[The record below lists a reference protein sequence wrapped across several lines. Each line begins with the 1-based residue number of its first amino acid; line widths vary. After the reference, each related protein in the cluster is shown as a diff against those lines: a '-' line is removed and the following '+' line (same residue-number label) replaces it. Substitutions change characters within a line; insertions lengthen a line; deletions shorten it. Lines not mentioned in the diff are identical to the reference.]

1 MRINELNVPVQPDT
15 YEASMFLTQAIR
27 AGKYA
32 IKIHNLLSNDQ
43 EMESW
48 VAKKIDLAS
57 GYINGVAEY
66 LSTEKLYKED
76 AGEGHMSKSQLY
88 SIAKSALAIT
98 AMVQPGDDIEGWV
111 QTKMNRAV
119 DMLDAVYHY
128 EDYQRLNPYREE
140 IGDLHHKH
148 AEIVKKNI
156 DEILA
161 TETPV
166 DDIETK
172 PGMLNIL
179 KKRVQQFEKDKA
191 KENRESKQDEGSR
204 MSGSMAA
211 RKKKLDYMTPDEIRA
226 FFKKREDTAKQ
237 ARGGVIAPG
246 FSAKELAQ
254 GQEFSYG
261 REFAKGNPY
270 SKHFEDAQT
279 DVESYHPGEGSAEEL
294 AKEIWNNTP
303 AYHDEYKD
311 WQEYMNSEDF
321 EADSDK
327 LRSKFESTQKPYVS
341 QELDEGLKDWL
352 QRIAAAGIIVGSVAG
367 IGSIN
372 NAMDNSVPVI
382 QAMNR
387 AMDAANQKGDR
398 QMIQNIKQDI
408 ETAKISLNS
417 GQNLNTVKNLQDRYS
432 KFMPSEYK
440 KENES
445 FKDRIMGKIMSPIR
459 DYNKNKESML
469 PKGAFA
475 GSDKHKL
482 GPAAHLTGKMQRP
495 ARAGDLVG
503 GGESTTYEQHLKD
516 NLDMA
521 LEVTDIT
528 EKQDACYHKVKSRY
542 KVWPSAY
549 ASGAL
554 SKCRKVGAANWG
566 NKSK

>member
-98 AMVQPGDDIEGWV
+98 VMVQPGDDIEGWV

-140 IGDLHHKH
+140 IGDLYQKH

-161 TETPV
+161 TETTV

-179 KKRVQQFEKDKA
+179 KKRVHQFEKERAQENRKTNEAGSRLPSSMAKTKA
-191 KENRESKQDEGSR
+191 KLDM
-204 MSGSMAA
+204 MS
-211 RKKKLDYMTPDEIRA
+211 PDEIRA
-226 FFKKREDTAKQ
+226 FFKKREDFAKQ
-237 ARGGVIAPG
+237 HAGGVVRPG

-254 GQEFSYG
+254 GQEFRYG
-261 REFAKGNPY
+261 REFAKRNPY
-270 SKHFEDAQT
+270 SKH
-279 DVESYHPGEGSAEEL
+279 
-294 AKEIWNNTP
+294 
-303 AYHDEYKD
+303 
-311 WQEYMNSEDF
+311 
-321 EADSDK
+321 
-327 LRSKFESTQKPYVS
+327 FESTQKPYVS
-341 QELDEGLKDWL
+341 QAADSKWNVLNKDGKTVFSSSNYNVAQDYFKKNYNNLKEIELDEGLTDWL
-352 QRIAAAGIIVGSVAG
+352 QRVAAAGIIVGSIAG

-382 QAMNR
+382 QAMNK
-387 AMDAANQKGDR
+387 ALDVANQKGDK
-398 QMIQNIKQDI
+398 QSIQNIKQDI
-408 ETAKISLNS
+408 EAAKISLNS
-417 GQNLNTVKNLQDRYS
+417 GQNLNTVKNMQDRYS
-432 KFMPSEYK
+432 KFMPTEYK

-445 FKDRIMGKIMSPIR
+445 FKDRIMGKIMSPIQ
-459 DYNKNKESML
+459 DYNKSKESML
-469 PKGAFA
+469 PKSAFV

-482 GPAAHLTGKMQRP
+482 GSAAHLTGKMKRP

-503 GGESTTYEQHLKD
+503 GDGESMTYEQHLSD
-516 NLDMA
+516 NLHMA
-521 LEVTDIT
+521 MEVTDIT

-566 NKSK
+566 NKSR

>member
-1 MRINELNVPVQPDT
+1 MRITEINVPVQPDT

-32 IKIHNLLSNDQ
+32 IKLHNLLSNDQ

-57 GYINGVAEY
+57 GYMKYIADY
-66 LSTEKLYKED
+66 LETEDLYKED
-76 AGEGHMSKSQLY
+76 AGEGHMSKEQLY
-88 SIAKSALAIT
+88 HTAQAALRIT
-98 AMVQPGDDIEGWV
+98 AMVQPGDDIEGWL

-119 DMLDAVYHY
+119 DMLDAAYHY

-140 IGDLHHKH
+140 IGDLHQKH

-161 TETPV
+161 TETAV

-179 KKRVQQFEKDKA
+179 KKRVQQFEKERA
-191 KENRESKQDEGSR
+191 KENRESQQHEGSQ

-211 RKKKLDYMTPDEIRA
+211 RKKKMDMMSPDEIKAYFQNRA
-226 FFKKREDTAKQ
+226 DVAKA
-237 ARGGVIAPG
+237 ARGGVVAPG

-254 GQEFSYG
+254 RQEFSFG
-261 REFAKGNPY
+261 REFAKLRPY
-270 SKHFEDAQT
+270 SRH
-279 DVESYHPGEGSAEEL
+279 
-294 AKEIWNNTP
+294 
-303 AYHDEYKD
+303 
-311 WQEYMNSEDF
+311 
-321 EADSDK
+321 
-327 LRSKFESTQKPYVS
+327 FESTQKPYVS
-341 QELDEGLKDWL
+341 QASDGKWNVLDKDGKTVFSSSNYNVAQDYFKKNYDNLKEVELDEDLKVFL
-352 QRIAAAGIIVGSVAG
+352 QRLAAAGIIA
-367 IGSIN
+367 GSIAGMGVMN
-372 NAMDNSVPVI
+372 KSMNDSVPVI

-387 AMDAANQKGDR
+387 ALDVAKQKGDT
-398 QMIQNIKQDI
+398 QMMQNIKQDI
-408 ETAKISLNS
+408 EQAQISLDS
-417 GQNLNTVKNLQDRYS
+417 GQNLQSVKNMQDRYA
-432 KFMPSEYK
+432 KFMPVDLK

-445 FKDRIMGKIMSPIR
+445 FKSRIMGKIMQPIK
-459 DYNKNKESML
+459 DYNKKT
-469 PKGAFA
+469 A
-475 GSDKHKL
+475 KHKT
-482 GPAAHLTGKMQRP
+482 GPAAQLTGKMKRP

-503 GGESTTYEQHLKD
+503 SNGESMTYEEHLAD

-554 SKCRKVGAANWG
+554 VRCRKVGAANWG

>member
-98 AMVQPGDDIEGWV
+98 VMVQPGDDIEGWV

-140 IGDLHHKH
+140 IGDLHSKH

-161 TETPV
+161 TETTV

-179 KKRVQQFEKDKA
+179 KKRVHQFEKDYA
-191 KENRESKQDEGSR
+191 KENKKTDEAGSR
-204 MSGSMAA
+204 MPSSMVKTKA
-211 RKKKLDYMTPDEIRA
+211 KLDSMSPEEIRA

-254 GQEFSYG
+254 GQEFRYG
-261 REFAKGNPY
+261 REFAKKNPY
-270 SKHFEDAQT
+270 SKH
-279 DVESYHPGEGSAEEL
+279 
-294 AKEIWNNTP
+294 
-303 AYHDEYKD
+303 
-311 WQEYMNSEDF
+311 
-321 EADSDK
+321 
-327 LRSKFESTQKPYVS
+327 FESTQKPYVS
-341 QELDEGLKDWL
+341 QAADGKWNVLDKDNKTVFSSGNYNVAQDYFKKNYNNLKEIELDEGLKDWL
-352 QRIAAAGIIVGSVAG
+352 QRIAAAGIIVGSIAG

-387 AMDAANQKGDR
+387 AMDAANQKGDK

-417 GQNLNTVKNLQDRYS
+417 GQNLNTVKNMQDRYS
-432 KFMPSEYK
+432 KFMPAEYK

-445 FKDRIMGKIMSPIR
+445 FKDRIMGKIISPIK

-469 PKGAFA
+469 PKSAFA
-475 GSDKHKL
+475 GSDKNKL
-482 GPAAHLTGKMQRP
+482 GPAAHLTGTMKRP

-503 GGESTTYEQHLKD
+503 GEGQSITYEQHLSD
-516 NLDMA
+516 NLQMA
-521 LEVTDIT
+521 IEVTDIT

-554 SKCRKVGAANWG
+554 SKCRKVGSANWG

>member
-1 MRINELNVPVQPDT
+1 MRINELNIPVQPDT
-15 YEASMFLTQAIR
+15 YEASMFLKQAIR

-32 IKIHNLLSNDQ
+32 VKIHNLLSNDQ

-57 GYINGVAEY
+57 GYIASVAHY
-66 LSTEKLYKED
+66 LEGQTYSED
-76 AGEGHMSKSQLY
+76 AGEGHMSRSQLY
-88 SIAKSALAIT
+88 ATAKYALQIAS
-98 AMVQPGDDIEGWV
+98 MVQPGDDIEGWV

-128 EDYQRLNPYREE
+128 EDYQMLNPYREE
-140 IGDLHHKH
+140 IGDLHSKH

-179 KKRVQQFEKDKA
+179 KKRVHQFEKDYA
-191 KENRESKQDEGSR
+191 KENRKTDEAGSR
-204 MSGSMAA
+204 MPSSMVKTKA
-211 RKKKLDYMTPDEIRA
+211 KLDSMSPEEIRA

-254 GQEFSYG
+254 GQEFRYG
-261 REFAKGNPY
+261 REFAKRNPY
-270 SKHFEDAQT
+270 SKHFE
-279 DVESYHPGEGSAEEL
+279 
-294 AKEIWNNTP
+294 
-303 AYHDEYKD
+303 
-311 WQEYMNSEDF
+311 
-321 EADSDK
+321 
-327 LRSKFESTQKPYVS
+327 ST
-341 QELDEGLKDWL
+341 ELDEGLKDWL

-382 QAMNR
+382 QAMNK
-387 AMDAANQKGDR
+387 ALDVANQKGDR

-417 GQNLNTVKNLQDRYS
+417 GQSLNTVKNMQDRYS
-432 KFMPSEYK
+432 KFMPMEYK

-445 FKDRIMGKIMSPIR
+445 FKDRIMSKIMSPIK

-469 PKGAFA
+469 PKSAFA

-503 GGESTTYEQHLKD
+503 SGESMTYEQHLKD

-554 SKCRKVGAANWG
+554 VRCRKVGAANWG

>member
-15 YEASMFLTQAIR
+15 YEASMFLKQAIR

-57 GYINGVAEY
+57 GYISSIGNY
-66 LSTEKLYKED
+66 LEGQTFSED

-88 SIAKSALAIT
+88 ATAKYALQIASI
-98 AMVQPGDDIEGWV
+98 VQPGDDIEGWV

-140 IGDLHHKH
+140 IGDLHSKH

-179 KKRVQQFEKDKA
+179 KKRVHQFEKERA
-191 KENRESKQDEGSR
+191 QENRKTNEAGSR
-204 MSGSMAA
+204 MPSSMV
-211 RKKKLDYMTPDEIRA
+211 KTKTKLDRMTPDEIRA
-226 FFKKREDTAKQ
+226 FFKNREDFAKQ
-237 ARGGVIAPG
+237 HAGGVIRPG

-254 GQEFSYG
+254 GQEFRYG
-261 REFAKGNPY
+261 REFAKRRPY
-270 SKHFEDAQT
+270 SKHFE
-279 DVESYHPGEGSAEEL
+279 
-294 AKEIWNNTP
+294 
-303 AYHDEYKD
+303 
-311 WQEYMNSEDF
+311 
-321 EADSDK
+321 
-327 LRSKFESTQKPYVS
+327 ST
-341 QELDEGLKDWL
+341 ELDEGLKDWL
-352 QRIAAAGIIVGSVAG
+352 QRVAAAGIIVGSVAG

-382 QAMNR
+382 QAMNK
-387 AMDAANQKGDR
+387 ALDVANQKNDK

-417 GQNLNTVKNLQDRYS
+417 GQNLNTVKNMQDRYS
-432 KFMPSEYK
+432 KFMPTEYK

-445 FKDRIMGKIMSPIR
+445 FKDRIVSKIMSPIK
-459 DYNKNKESML
+459 DYNKSKESML
-469 PKGAFA
+469 PKSAFA
-475 GSDKHKL
+475 GSNKHKL
-482 GPAAHLTGKMQRP
+482 GPAAHLTGTMKRP

-503 GGESTTYEQHLKD
+503 GEGQSINTE
-516 NLDMA
+516 
-521 LEVTDIT
+521 
-528 EKQDACYHKVKSRY
+528 EKQKGLDGKACWKGYRRMGTKMKGGKRVDNCVKY
-542 KVWPSAY
+542 E
-549 ASGAL
+549 
-554 SKCRKVGAANWG
+554 SKLAEKLAN
-566 NKSK
+566 KLK

>member
-15 YEASMFLTQAIR
+15 YEASMFIKQAIR

-32 IKIHNLLSNDQ
+32 IKIHNLLNNDQ

-57 GYINGVAEY
+57 GYIASIGNY
-66 LSTEKLYKED
+66 LEGQTFSED

-88 SIAKSALAIT
+88 ATAKYALQIASI
-98 AMVQPGDDIEGWV
+98 VRPGDDIEAWL

-140 IGDLHHKH
+140 IGDLHQKH

-166 DDIETK
+166 DDVETK

-179 KKRVQQFEKDKA
+179 KKRVHQFEKERAQENRKTNEAGSRLPSSMAKTKA
-191 KENRESKQDEGSR
+191 KLDS
-204 MSGSMAA
+204 MS
-211 RKKKLDYMTPDEIRA
+211 PDEIRA
-226 FFKKREDTAKQ
+226 FFKKREDFAKQ
-237 ARGGVIAPG
+237 HAGGVIRPG

-254 GQEFSYG
+254 GQEFRYG
-261 REFAKGNPY
+261 REFAKRNPY
-270 SKHFEDAQT
+270 SKH
-279 DVESYHPGEGSAEEL
+279 
-294 AKEIWNNTP
+294 
-303 AYHDEYKD
+303 
-311 WQEYMNSEDF
+311 
-321 EADSDK
+321 
-327 LRSKFESTQKPYVS
+327 FESTQKPYVS
-341 QELDEGLKDWL
+341 QAADGKWNVLDKDSKTVFSSSNYNVAQDYFKKNYNNLKEIELDEGLKDWL

-382 QAMNR
+382 QAMNK
-387 AMDAANQKGDR
+387 ALDVANQKNDQ
-398 QMIQNIKQDI
+398 QMIKNIKQDI

-417 GQNLNTVKNLQDRYS
+417 GQNLNTVKNMQDRYS
-432 KFMPSEYK
+432 KFMPTEYK

-445 FKDRIMGKIMSPIR
+445 FKDKIIDKIMSPIK
-459 DYNKNKESML
+459 DYNKSKESML
-469 PKGAFA
+469 PKSAFA
-475 GSDKHKL
+475 GSNKHKL
-482 GPAAHLTGKMQRP
+482 GPAAHLTGTMKRP

-503 GGESTTYEQHLKD
+503 GEGQSINTE
-516 NLDMA
+516 
-521 LEVTDIT
+521 
-528 EKQDACYHKVKSRY
+528 EKQKGLDGKACWKGYRRMGTKMKGGKRVDNCVKY
-542 KVWPSAY
+542 E
-549 ASGAL
+549 
-554 SKCRKVGAANWG
+554 SKLAEKLAN
-566 NKSK
+566 KLK

>member
-66 LSTEKLYKED
+66 LSTEKIYKED

-98 AMVQPGDDIEGWV
+98 VMVQPGDDIEGWV

-140 IGDLHHKH
+140 IGDLHSKH

-179 KKRVQQFEKDKA
+179 KKRVHQFEKERA
-191 KENRESKQDEGSR
+191 QENRKTNEAGSR
-204 MSGSMAA
+204 MPSSMVKTKA
-211 RKKKLDYMTPDEIRA
+211 KLDSMSPDEIRA
-226 FFKKREDTAKQ
+226 FFKKREDFAKQ
-237 ARGGVIAPG
+237 HAGGVIRPG

-254 GQEFSYG
+254 GQEFRYG
-261 REFAKGNPY
+261 REFAKRNPY
-270 SKHFEDAQT
+270 SKH
-279 DVESYHPGEGSAEEL
+279 
-294 AKEIWNNTP
+294 
-303 AYHDEYKD
+303 
-311 WQEYMNSEDF
+311 
-321 EADSDK
+321 
-327 LRSKFESTQKPYVS
+327 FESTQKPYVS
-341 QELDEGLKDWL
+341 QAADGKWNVLDKDGKTVFSSGNYNVSQDYFKKNYDNLKEIELDEGLKDWL

-382 QAMNR
+382 QAMNK
-387 AMDAANQKGDR
+387 ALDVANQKGDQ

-417 GQNLNTVKNLQDRYS
+417 GQNLNTVKNMQDRYS
-432 KFMPSEYK
+432 KFMPTEYK

-445 FKDRIMGKIMSPIR
+445 FKDRIMGKIMSPIK
-459 DYNKNKESML
+459 DYNKSKESML
-469 PKGAFA
+469 PKSAFA
-475 GSDKHKL
+475 GSNKHKL
-482 GPAAHLTGKMQRP
+482 GPAAHLTGKMKRP

-503 GGESTTYEQHLKD
+503 GDGESITYEQHLAD
-516 NLDMA
+516 NLNMA

-566 NKSK
+566 NKSQ